1 MNTENQN
8 QPSPTGTSSATS
20 SATETSQSQDTT
32 QTNQTSGEATT
43 TEAQSSSPIADAIS
57 GSSGEGDSSSAA
69 DPASDSAPPAD
80 SNTGNDNPDNT
91 SNVPEPYELELADDS
106 PLSDEDFD
114 KIVKLAEENGWTKE
128 QAQSQ
133 IKQYEEFYKNGI
145 NAANAPRL
153 QYYQAQKDFFD
164 KDPDFQGD
172 NKPQTFMRIKKA
184 AETFGGPELI
194 AELNKPEVGNNYQL
208 AKFLAKIGAQ
218 LEGDSPSSF
227 GKPSS
232 GDSSG
237 NAETDSLKRLYPSFF
252 K

>member
-8 QPSPTGTSSATS
+8 QPSQTGTSSATS
-20 SATETSQSQDTT
+20 SANSNSQSPDTT
-32 QTNQTSGEATT
+32 QTTPTSGEATT
-43 TEAQSSSPIADAIS
+43 TAAQSSSPIADAIS
-57 GSSGEGDSSSAA
+57 GSGADSPPADSSQTDAPPPA
-69 DPASDSAPPAD
+69 DAPPAD
-80 SNTGNDNPDNT
+80 ATATDAP
-91 SNVPEPYELELADDS
+91 PAMEPYELVLADES

-114 KIVKLAEENGWTKE
+114 KIVKMAEENGWTKE
-128 QAQSQ
+128 QAESN

-184 AETFGGPELI
+184 AETFGGADLI

-227 GKPSS
+227 GKPAGQDASKNEE
-232 GDSSG
+232 DP
-237 NAETDSLKRLYPSFF
+237 LRRMYPSFF